1 MTTSLMEIYSIEI
14 GDTLFINDD
23 LYTVVDTDYADDGN
37 DLHVLTLVDEEGNRK
52 KLTAPGRSEVKVVV
66 SEYV

>member
-14 GDTLFINDD
+14 GDILYLNGD
-23 LYTVVDTDYADDGN
+23 LYTVVDSDYADEGD

-52 KLTAPGRSEVKVVV
+52 QLRAPGRSEVKLVVT
-66 SEYV
+66 EYV

>member
-14 GDTLFINDD
+14 GDILYLNGD
-23 LYTVVDTDYADDGN
+23 LYTVVDSDYADEGD

-52 KLTAPGRSEVKVVV
+52 QLRAPGRSEVKIVVT
-66 SEYV
+66 EYV

>member
-14 GDTLFINDD
+14 GDILFINDN
-23 LYTVVDTDYADDGN
+23 LYTVIDTDYADEGD
-37 DLHVLTLVDEEGNRK
+37 DLHVLTLVDDEGNRK
-52 KLTAPGRSEVKVVV
+52 RLTAPGRNEVKIVV

>member
-14 GDTLFINDD
+14 GDILVVNGDF
-23 LYTVVDTDYADDGN
+23 YTVIDTDYADEGD
-37 DLHVLTLVDEEGNRK
+37 DIHVLTLVDDEGSRK
-52 KLTAPGRSEVKVVV
+52 QLRAPGRSEVKIVV

>member
-14 GDTLFINDD
+14 GDIVVVNGD
-23 LYTVVDTDYADDGN
+23 LYTVIDTDYADEGD

-52 KLTAPGRSEVKVVV
+52 QLRAPGRKEVKIVVN
-66 SEYV
+66 EYV

>member
-1 MTTSLMEIYSIEI
+1 MTTDLMEIYSIEP
-14 GDTLFINDD
+14 GDSLLIHGEIYSV
-23 LYTVVDTDYADDGN
+23 LDTDYADEGN

-52 KLTAPGRSEVKVVV
+52 KLTAPGRNEVRIIV